1 MDGGVEAWRE
11 RWRDGEMEGRMEKW
25 KDGGMEGEMKGKL
38 DGQTDACSGSL
49 PTRVLAGRTSLC
61 RPLSP
66 RQPAQALLPTPGVQ
80 RGWSLQLQ
88 HPRVLHVPRESCCTQ
103 VPEGLHLP
111 RPWLAAGPAAG
122 GCPIA
127 APPPPFPIASSS
139 ASTQHPRSAAQI
151 PHCSPKW
158 RELVRCHIQP
168 CSLCLPLA
176 QPHVSSGTS
185 SAGCSQLGPGEAD
198 GAAWMGP
205 PGSCLHY
212 L

>member
-1 MDGGVEAWRE
+1 MNGGVEAWRE
-11 RWRDGEMEGRMEKW
+11 SRRDGEMEGRMEKW
-25 KDGGMEGEMKGKL
+25 KDGGMEGEMEGRL

-66 RQPAQALLPTPGVQ
+66 RQPAQALLTTPGVQ

-88 HPRVLHVPRESCCTQ
+88 RPGVLHVPREGCCTQ
-103 VPEGLHLP
+103 VPGGFTCPGHGWRRDLQLGDAPLLP
-111 RPWLAAGPAAG
+111 PL
-122 GCPIA
+122 
-127 APPPPFPIASSS
+127 FPITPSS
-139 ASTQHPRSAAQI
+139 ASTQHPQSAAQI
-151 PHCSPKW
+151 HHCSPKW

-185 SAGCSQLGPGEAD
+185 SAGCPQLGPGEAD
-198 GAAWMGP
+198 GAAWIRP

>member
-1 MDGGVEAWRE
+1 MDR
-11 RWRDGEMEGRMEKW
+11 RMLALALSPPGCW
-25 KDGGMEGEMKGKL
+25 QAGHPCADPSHPGSRLRPCCQPLG
-38 DGQTDACSGSL
+38 CSGD
-49 PTRVLAGRTSLC
+49 GRS
-61 RPLSP
+61 SSS
-66 RQPAQALLPTPGVQ
+66 TPGCCTCPGKAAAPRC
-80 RGWSLQLQ
+80 RGGFTCPGHGWQQDLQLGDA
-88 HPRVLHVPRESCCTQ
+88 PL
-103 VPEGLHLP
+103 L
-111 RPWLAAGPAAG
+111 
-122 GCPIA
+122 
-127 APPPPFPIASSS
+127 PPPPFPIASSS

-198 GAAWMGP
+198 GAAWMRP